1 MTWLDYVVLFG
12 YFALMGAIG
21 VWAMRR
27 VKKQEDYF
35 MGGRGFGKLFQTFA
49 AFGAGTGSSD
59 PVTTAR
65 TTFTSGLSGMWS
77 VMYWLFVTPIYWIA
91 GVWYRRMR
99 HLTLGDWF
107 VERYE
112 SKGLGVAYAVFG
124 LIFYIVYTAMFFT
137 ALGKFAVAL
146 MGPELAGLSTNV
158 WVVLI
163 IALLVVIYGV
173 LGGITAA
180 YWTDL
185 IQGMCIVVL
194 SVLLIPFGLSALVER
209 FGDPSTQGVLD
220 GFTVLH
226 QQLPERMFDVTGQ
239 GAGSEFPLYRIVAI
253 VIINLIGIVVLPH
266 FIVTGGGSAK
276 SEFSARVGL
285 VSGNLLKR
293 FCTIGW
299 ALTAL
304 ILLALY
310 ADNAA
315 LIADPDLAWGEAT
328 KNLLPMGLRGLMFAC
343 LVAALMSSADCYMIV
358 CSALVVRNVY
368 QPYINPDA
376 GERESLLIG
385 RIAGVIVIAGAV
397 AVSLKMNDV
406 YDQLKLTWI
415 VQVAFAAPFW
425 LGLWWRRATPK
436 AAWITVSF
444 CALYFFVVPMLAG
457 FVPSVRENPALL
469 KTNDIIAGE
478 TITSAAT
485 PMEVRK
491 RAGEIAAWEAA
502 KLEREKEEVEKRESI
517 ERSVPVVEEQKT
529 PTEPLG
535 EKPQAIVEGQLLAE
549 AGKSTGGKAIY
560 WTGGVKD
567 GKGAGNFKPDY
578 LLYDMVGVDL
588 TKRSDAMLDTFS
600 LLPKIV
606 LPFVVMI
613 IASLLTRRNRKESL
627 DRYYVKM
634 KTPVDPDPE
643 RDRENLAA
651 SYAQPDRYESQKLFP
666 GTDLEMLRPT
676 ALDIGGFLLT
686 FAACFG
692 IVGLVIWVASIGA

>member
-12 YFALMGAIG
+12 YFAMMGGIG
-21 VWAMRR
+21 VWAMSR
-27 VKKQEDYF
+27 VKRQEDYF

-49 AFGAGTGSSD
+49 
-59 PVTTAR
+59 VNTAR

-124 LIFYIVYTAMFFT
+124 LIFYMVYTAMLFT
-137 ALGKFAVAL
+137 AIGKFAVAL
-146 MGPELAGLSTNV
+146 LGPEVAGFSTNL
-158 WVVLI
+158 WVVMV
-163 IALLVVIYGV
+163 IALLVMIYGV

-185 IQGMCIVVL
+185 IQGICIVIL

-226 QQLPERMFDVTGQ
+226 QQLPERMFAVTGQ

-293 FCTIGW
+293 FCTVGW

-343 LVAALMSSADCYMIV
+343 LLAALMSSADCYMIV

-368 QPYINPDA
+368 QPYVNPNA
-376 GERESLLIG
+376 GESESLMIG
-385 RIAGVIVIAGAV
+385 RIAGVIVIVGAV
-397 AVSLKMNDV
+397 AVSLTMNDV
-406 YDQLKLTWI
+406 YGQLKLTWI

-436 AAWITVSF
+436 AAWITVAF
-444 CALYFFVVPMLAG
+444 CALYFFIVPLLAG

-469 KTNDIIAGE
+469 KTNDVVAGE
-478 TITSAAT
+478 TIT
-485 PMEVRK
+485 
-491 RAGEIAAWEAA
+491 WEASPMDVRQRA
-502 KLEREKEEVEKRESI
+502 AEVTAWNALPPAEREAEA
-517 ERSVPVVEEQKT
+517 
-529 PTEPLG
+529 PL
-535 EKPQAIVEGQLLAE
+535 AIVEGQQLSK
-549 AGKSTGGKAIY
+549 AGTSSGGKAIY
-560 WTGGVKD
+560 WTGGIKD

-578 LLYDMVGVDL
+578 LLYDMVGIDL
-588 TKRSDAMLDTFS
+588 KKRSDAMLDTFS

-613 IASLLTRRNRKESL
+613 IASLLTRRNRKEAL

-643 RDRENLAA
+643 RDRANLAA
-651 SYAQPDRYESQKLFP
+651 SYAQPDRYEKDKLFP

-676 ALDIGGFLLT
+676 ALDIGGFVLT